1 MAGFTANLNPSSS
14 NQTSLGD
21 LLKTSA
27 YVKDAQ
33 RAMQVQK
40 AKATPWNDKSMQS
53 GKDISFTAG
62 SGSQAPTD
70 PNYYAD

>member
-1 MAGFTANLNPSSS
+1 MADFTANLNPPS
-14 NQTSLGD
+14 NQSSLGD
-21 LLKTSA
+21 LLKTNA
-27 YVKDAQ
+27 YLKDAK
-33 RAMQVQK
+33 RASQVQK
-40 AKATPWNDKSMQS
+40 TKATPWSDKSMQS